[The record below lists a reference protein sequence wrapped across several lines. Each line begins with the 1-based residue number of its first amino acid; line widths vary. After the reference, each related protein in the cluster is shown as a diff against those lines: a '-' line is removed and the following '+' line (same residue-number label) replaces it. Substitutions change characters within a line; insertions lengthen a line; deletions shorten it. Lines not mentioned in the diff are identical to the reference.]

1 MDNAEKQKIKRL
13 IARRKLLKNPN
24 HPKKGSI
31 IKVLPIT
38 DMKDIKLIKKLLDDK
53 PRDLCLFTLGINTN
67 LRASD
72 LLRITAGQVRG
83 LKPGDELVLRE
94 KKTGKERRI
103 TLNKTVINTIQR
115 LLGSR
120 EYTDDDYLFSSKR
133 GVLTVPSLN
142 RLVKSWCKTINLRG
156 NYGTHTLRKTF
167 GYHQRVTFGMGLP
180 ELMTVFN
187 HSSQKQTLD
196 YLCVQPDEVKSLY
209 LNEI

>member
-1 MDNAEKQKIKRL
+1 MDNAENRKIKRL
-13 IARRKLLKNPN
+13 IAQRKLLKNPN
-24 HPKKGSI
+24 HPKKGSV

-38 DMKDIKLIKKLLDDK
+38 DVKDIKLIKKLLDDK
-53 PRDLCLFTLGINTN
+53 PRDLCLFTMGINTN

-83 LKPGDELVLRE
+83 LKSGDEHVLRE

-103 TLNKTVINTIQR
+103 TLNKTVIKTIQR

-120 EYTDDDYLFSSKR
+120 EYNDDEYLFSSKR